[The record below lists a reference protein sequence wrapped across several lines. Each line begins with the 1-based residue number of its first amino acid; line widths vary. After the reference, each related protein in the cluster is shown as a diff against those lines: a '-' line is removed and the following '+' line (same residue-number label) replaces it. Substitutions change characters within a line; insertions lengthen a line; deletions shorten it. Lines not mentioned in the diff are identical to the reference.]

1 MNDIDNFN
9 HNVRY
14 ITFKLA
20 DNLIGI
26 DILDIRE
33 IVPRVKI
40 TKVQQAS
47 QVVQGLMNLRGQILT
62 VLDIGVLL
70 GFEKTRMDQDSRVII
85 FKHRDVGFLV
95 DQIGDV
101 VAIDQQQIEPV
112 PANIDIAIKRYL
124 DHIIHLNDQII
135 MALNS
140 QKILAYTPNDHP
152 SAEEYV

>member
-1 MNDIDNFN
+1 MDKIDNLN
-9 HNVRY
+9 HNARY

-33 IVPRVKI
+33 IVPGVKI
-40 TKVQQAS
+40 TKVQQAP
-47 QVVQGLMNLRGQILT
+47 QVVQGLMNLRGRILT

-70 GFEKTRMDQDSRVII
+70 GLEKTRINKDNRVIV
-85 FKHRDVGFLV
+85 FKHKDVGFLV

-112 PANIDIAIKRYL
+112 PANIDIVIKRYL
-124 DHIIHLNDQII
+124 DHIIHLDDQII

-152 SAEEYV
+152 GAKEYA